1 MDDVVLV
8 DELDT
13 SEDLIEDVDALL
25 SSEDFIGEFA
35 LEIVQAAH
43 VAVLHY

>member
-1 MDDVVLV
+1 MNDVIFVN
-8 DELDT
+8 ELDT
-13 SEDLIEDVDALL
+13 SEDLIENVDALL
-25 SSEDFIGEFA
+25 SGEDFAGEFA